1 MDSNTYMGM
10 NLKIDK
16 KFEELVSELSK
27 TKKQEIFS
35 FEYDNQKYWLKRARA
50 TKSNLIHK
58 LFYKLTSIDI
68 LLPVESK
75 SDKESLNF
83 ETTKIAR
90 LKEKGIKTPNIAFK
104 NEEFFV
110 LEDSGKMV
118 NSYIRKRDITKEKMY
133 YYIDLMLKEL
143 ALIHNNKEFHGGA
156 QARNFIYK
164 EGKVTVI
171 DFEDSFDES
180 ISLETLQ
187 FRDLILLLLS
197 LTKTRS
203 SFELDYDFIINEYI
217 KLVPQNKEF
226 RKKLKKLANKISFLI
241 TLSQNKFIKK
251 IIGRDGEGFFKLF
264 TILQNLKG

>member
-10 NLKIDK
+10 NLSINKNFVDYA
-16 KFEELVSELSK
+16 
-27 TKKQEIFS
+27 TKLYKSRNEEIFFFD
-35 FEYDNQKYWLKRARA
+35 FEDKRYWLKKARA

-68 LLPVESK
+68 LLSVENK

-83 ETTKIAR
+83 ETTKIER

-118 NSYIRKRDITKEKMY
+118 NSYIRKKDITKEKMY
-133 YYIDLMLKEL
+133 YYIELMLKEL

-164 EGKVTVI
+164 EGKVTAI
-171 DFEDSFDES
+171 DFEDSFDKS

-187 FRDLILLLLS
+187 FRDLILFLLS
-197 LTKTRS
+197 LTKTRA
-203 SFELDYDFIINEYI
+203 SFVLDYDFIIKEYI

-226 RKKLKKLANKISFLI
+226 RKKLKKLADKISFLI
-241 TLSQNKFIKK
+241 CLSQVGFVNKIV
-251 IIGRDGEGFFKLF
+251 GRDGQGFFKLF
-264 TILQNLKG
+264 TILKNLEG